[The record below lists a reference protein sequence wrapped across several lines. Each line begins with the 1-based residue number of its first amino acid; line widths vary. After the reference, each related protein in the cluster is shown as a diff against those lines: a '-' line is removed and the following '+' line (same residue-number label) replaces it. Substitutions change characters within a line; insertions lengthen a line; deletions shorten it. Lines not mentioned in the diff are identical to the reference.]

1 MVVALFVNYI
11 SYLERLGMGRGKSKM
26 LVSKQVEGHVHRLND
41 FSAYSGFKAVLTNSY
56 TG

>member
-11 SYLERLGMGRGKSKM
+11 SYIEGYERGRGRGKV
-26 LVSKQVEGHVHRLND
+26 LRGKQVEGHVHRLND
-41 FSAYSGFKAVLTNSY
+41 FSACSGFKAVLTKAY